1 VLRVLV
7 CDDDPGTRLLLK
19 RILARDHGAL
29 VTEAEDGRR
38 AIELLAEGEF
48 DLLVLDL
55 IMPGLDGV
63 GVLQALRAQAAF
75 ADLPVVILSG
85 ERRAESIAQVIQ
97 LGVTEFLLKPLQQET
112 TSARLRTAV
121 QRLNDEA
128 AARTASAP
136 PAPRQR

>member
-7 CDDDPGTRLLLK
+7 CDDDAGTRLLLK
-19 RILARDHGAL
+19 RVLARDHSAL

-38 AIELLAEGEF
+38 AVEILAESEF
-48 DLLVLDL
+48 DLLILDL

-63 GVLQALRAQAAF
+63 GVLEKLRASAGSAH
-75 ADLPVVILSG
+75 LPVVILSS

-97 LGVTEFLLKPLQQET
+97 LGVTEFLLKPLHQES

-121 QRLNDEA
+121 QRLTDAEA
-128 AARTASAP
+128 ARATP
-136 PAPRQR
+136 HP

>member
-1 VLRVLV
+1 MLRVLV

-29 VTEAEDGRR
+29 VTEAEDGRH
-38 AIELLAEGEF
+38 AVELLAKSEF

-63 GVLQALRAQAAF
+63 GVLKTLRARTKSAN
-75 ADLPVVILSG
+75 LPVVILSG

-97 LGVTEFLLKPLQQET
+97 LGVSEFLLKPLQQET
-112 TSARLRTAV
+112 TSTRLRAAV
-121 QRLNDEA
+121 QRLDDAAEA
-128 AARTASAP
+128 GTAST
-136 PAPRQR
+136 

>member
-19 RILARDHGAL
+19 RILARDHAAL

-38 AIELLAEGEF
+38 AVELLSESEF

-63 GVLQALRAQAAF
+63 GVLKSLRARSASAN
-75 ADLPVVILSG
+75 LPVVVLSG

-97 LGVTEFLLKPLQQET
+97 LGVSEFLLKPLQQET
-112 TSARLRTAV
+112 TSTRLRAAV
-121 QRLNDEA
+121 QRLNDAAEA
-128 AARTASAP
+128 GAAST
-136 PAPRQR
+136 

>member
-38 AIELLAEGEF
+38 AVELLAKSEF

-63 GVLQALRAQAAF
+63 GVLKSLRARSAN
-75 ADLPVVILSG
+75 LPVVILSG
-85 ERRAESIAQVIQ
+85 ERRAESIAEVIQ
-97 LGVTEFLLKPLQQET
+97 LGVREFLLKPLQQET
-112 TSARLRTAV
+112 TSTRLRAAV
-121 QRLNDEA
+121 QRLNDAAEA
-128 AARTASAP
+128 GTPST
-136 PAPRQR
+136 

>member
-1 VLRVLV
+1 MLRVLI

-38 AIELLAEGEF
+38 AVELLADSEF

-63 GVLQALRAQAAF
+63 GVLKTLRARTASAN
-75 ADLPVVILSG
+75 LPVVILSG
-85 ERRAESIAQVIQ
+85 ERRADSIAQVIQ
-97 LGVTEFLLKPLQQET
+97 LGVSEFLLKPLHQET

-121 QRLNDEA
+121 QRFNDA
-128 AARTASAP
+128 AEARTASA
-136 PAPRQR
+136 ASPREA